1 MHHRRWHFNSWS
13 FLFLWRIKM
22 GNGHWST
29 ESGCMQCSAKMSASI
44 QPGAD
49 SCTSSMHETAAKIG
63 HMYSMKKCFK
73 IQRKMKIIC
82 AQWSSW
88 LGPSS
93 PAMAYVIYV
102 GTVWGR
108 NLWLFAPCKPAEL
121 PPPTS
126 LCYVISIVQ
135 NYGYLLFMQV
145 SSLCTLLLR
154 SVWYFQPVWTFL
166 SLFRLYKKIPGFEFH
181 LRKKN
186 ENPRHSNLIILIL
199 AIAKHAA
206 KETHDDHWSWLWGPP
221 SNCGNCAM
229 VGPSPTCEEKEQ
241 DGVMCV
247 K

>member
-1 MHHRRWHFNSWS
+1 MFYWCGFS
-13 FLFLWRIKM
+13 FI
-22 GNGHWST
+22 
-29 ESGCMQCSAKMSASI
+29 GCMQCSAKMSASI
-44 QPGAD
+44 QP
-49 SCTSSMHETAAKIG
+49 
-63 HMYSMKKCFK
+63 
-73 IQRKMKIIC
+73 
-82 AQWSSW
+82 WSW
-88 LGPSS
+88 LMHFLR
-93 PAMAYVIYV
+93 A
-102 GTVWGR
+102 WDC
-108 NLWLFAPCKPAEL
+108 CKNWAHVQYEEMLQNTEKDENYLRSVVFMTGSKLSRHGLCNICRDSMRKEL
-121 PPPTS
+121 VAVCTMQTSWIATPTS